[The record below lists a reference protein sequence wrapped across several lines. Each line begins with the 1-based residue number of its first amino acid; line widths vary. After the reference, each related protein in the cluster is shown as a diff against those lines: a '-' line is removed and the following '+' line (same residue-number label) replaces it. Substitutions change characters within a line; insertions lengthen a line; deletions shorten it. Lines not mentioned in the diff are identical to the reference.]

1 MLFFFNDIK
10 YKQTGKS
17 TVYIF
22 HGISNVKKITTVFLH
37 SYRNANVIWDVEKK
51 IYIWFLYYTR
61 LEAETRQ
68 HYRKG
73 CLRIR
78 QGILKKKQ

>member
-1 MLFFFNDIK
+1 MSLTVKTLNTIFLNFYDIK

-51 IYIWFLYYTR
+51 IYMVPVLH
-61 LEAETRQ
+61 Q
-68 HYRKG
+68 VG
-73 CLRIR
+73 S
-78 QGILKKKQ
+78 